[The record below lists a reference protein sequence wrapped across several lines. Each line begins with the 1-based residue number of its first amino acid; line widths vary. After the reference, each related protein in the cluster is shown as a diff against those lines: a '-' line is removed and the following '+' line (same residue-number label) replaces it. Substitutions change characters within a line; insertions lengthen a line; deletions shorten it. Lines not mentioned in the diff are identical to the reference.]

1 MAENAK
7 IKKFNIGSP
16 AIYRIRVQGYLDT
29 KWSANLAGMQITEV
43 ASGNNTDETMLVGRL
58 EDQSSLNGVMDTLHN
73 LNLPVLN
80 VECLE
85 KL

>member
-16 AIYRIRVQGYLDT
+16 AIYRIRVQGALDI
-29 KWSANLAGMQITEV
+29 KWSANLAGMQITKSE
-43 ASGNNTDETMLVGRL
+43 SEETLLVGKL
-58 EDQSSLNGVMDTLHN
+58 EDQSALNGVLDKLHN